1 MLFDFIFRVREGFG
15 IVDQCSQLN
24 IARLRVT
31 ISVKDFQVTA
41 NCPKGRVFAI
51 DSQEQWNAAISKVIT
66 KEQELID
73 RFPKSGLN
81 LKNRISFLFMIIY
94 YPCPYYCRAI
104 PT

>member
-15 IVDQCSQLN
+15 IADQCSQLN
-24 IARLRVT
+24 IVRFRVT

-41 NCPKGRVFAI
+41 NGPKGRVFAI

-73 RFPKSGLN
+73 RFPRSGL
-81 LKNRISFLFMIIY
+81 SFLFMIIHYQCPNY
-94 YPCPYYCRAI
+94 YRAI
-104 PT
+104 PA